1 MLGMNRILIFVA
13 GLLLC
18 ILCMFLLFRES
29 AGPAHPLANGAS
41 DTSTA
46 ETPESLLAAAPLED
60 ENGKQSGR
68 TEQVLPPQ
76 SDPSILPPFQGV
88 DGILIRVFH
97 SDGAVV
103 PECDVFFVDASLA
116 SEAEVAKAKESWASG
131 PTQLMRK
138 VGHHYQTDASGE
150 IRIPRPSDHPMVLAE
165 KEESFAYLG
174 SIPKD
179 AKTVKL
185 TLRANRTLLIR
196 TVDLFDS
203 PVAEVPV
210 AFYSDMSH
218 FIHIWFT
225 LKSDSDGLIHL
236 EDLDSVLGSGSANG
250 TNFAALAIPLD
261 PDSDQARVALNEE
274 VVENG
279 EITLTLPATGKAR
292 IRIIDGSGAPY
303 QGKGKV
309 QILKYTD
316 SQGFNRRPLYAREI
330 NDGMV
335 EFPLIGLNATV
346 VAAFVRQGIDNID
359 EATFKGPTTAGATA
373 EAIITLQERIQ
384 FTGILLTPDGKPLAD
399 QIISVV
405 HQVTTQHGDR
415 SSVGPSQTDE
425 DGSFQLEFV
434 MKRGFGE
441 LQHGSVSFSTHLIP
455 IGKIQ
460 AKHVFEF
467 PLPAELHNIGKLKL
481 IQPPILLQG
490 SVLDLEGNPI
500 KDANVRIQMAQDDE
514 SGERQWRPY
523 QKGLQSTDAE
533 GWFQIRNEWIQAP
546 AYRVSISAASYEQ
559 IVEEIQLGETTH
571 EWRMGMRTL
580 LHGSILLDPN
590 INIGLLRVFLIEGEE
605 RLWAILSQGSEP
617 GLANFWF
624 APKSTNAYTF
634 EIRTP
639 SEEVVAS
646 VGPLTMKAGV
656 ANRPPAL
663 QPLDLRG
670 KVFGVHLDVQDSKGK
685 PVAAK
690 VSLKSA
696 KFWSGYE
703 ILDKGLDLVT
713 LSGFEEILI
722 RADRFMDKTLYSVN
736 SDQVITLEP
745 AMEVPLQ
752 IPTEVLAIPGIKV
765 QVSAYQIS
773 DEPRLEYTPYYGETY
788 CSKPDSS
795 GRSILYPSVAGD
807 LQLNMKI
814 QFAESTEWHRLKS
827 SRLKITVDSTS
838 GLIEL
843 PVDMQEIYDLQK

>member
-1 MLGMNRILIFVA
+1 
-13 GLLLC
+13 
-18 ILCMFLLFRES
+18 MFLLFKES

-88 DGILIRVFH
+88 DGILIRVFN

-103 PECDVFFVDASLA
+103 PECDVYFVDGSLA

-131 PTQLMRK
+131 PTQLLRK
-138 VGHHYQTDASGE
+138 FGHHYQTDANGE
-150 IRIPRPSDHPMVLAE
+150 VRIPRPSDHPMVLAE
-165 KEESFAYLG
+165 KERSFAYLA

-196 TVDLFDS
+196 TVDLFDN
-203 PVAEVPV
+203 PVADVPV
-210 AFYSDMSH
+210 AFYSDMS
-218 FIHIWFT
+218 FSIHIWFT
-225 LKSDSDGLIHL
+225 LMSDSDGLIHL

-250 TNFAALAIPLD
+250 TNFAALAIPLN
-261 PDSDQARVALNEE
+261 PDGDQARVALNEE

-279 EITLTLPATGKAR
+279 EITLILPATGKVR
-292 IRIIDGSGAPY
+292 IRILDSFGTPY

-330 NDGMV
+330 SDGMV
-335 EFPLIGLNATV
+335 EFPFIGLNATV
-346 VAAFVRQGIDNID
+346 VAAFVRPGIDNLD

-373 EAIITLQERIQ
+373 EAILTLQERIQ
-384 FTGILLTPDGKPLAD
+384 FTGTLLAPDGKPLTD
-399 QIISVV
+399 QLISVV
-405 HQVTTQHGDR
+405 HQVTTESGDR
-415 SSVGPSQTDE
+415 SSIGPSQTDE

-434 MKRGFGE
+434 VKRGSGE
-441 LQHGSVSFSTHLIP
+441 LQHGSVSFSTILEP

-500 KDANVRIQMAQDDE
+500 KDANVRIQMAQDHE

-624 APKSTNAYTF
+624 APKSTTAYTF

-713 LSGFEEILI
+713 PSGYEEILI
-722 RADRFMDKTLYSVN
+722 RADRYQDKTLYSVN

-773 DEPRLEYTPYYGETY
+773 DESRLEYTPYYGETY
-788 CSKPDSS
+788 CSMPDSS
-795 GRSILYPSVAGD
+795 GRSTLYPSVTGD
-807 LQLNMKI
+807 HQLNMKI